1 MKRLPRSWTLAFS
14 TGILAIVA
22 ATLGSFGVFAAQ
34 SDNTSVWDGV
44 FTSDQAARG
53 EDAYAQECAPCHLDD
68 LLGDGIAPALTGA
81 GFDFRWSDLS
91 VGDMFASIRATMPQV
106 APASLSAQAYI
117 DIISYILQANDLPAG
132 ENELPTDEAPL
143 SQIIIL
149 SEHPAAAQEFAAG
162 EPIGALNEAGV
173 WQPMSDNVTVYGSFH
188 FSESCTFDSN
198 RNLIL
203 AMNTGNRG
211 DTSENDGFVSLINP
225 DGSVHTPKWIG
236 ATRDGLELYDPL
248 GSAISNGVLYTVD
261 VGYVRLFDLET
272 GRPLQSIPVPE
283 STILNG
289 IAVADDGTV
298 YASNTRNPEQIWK
311 VTADGEVS
319 VFAEGAPLAAPNGVA
334 IDQDGNIV
342 VVNVGDN
349 AIITYDQDGAVI
361 RIEHSVEG
369 GNDGIVITA
378 DGTKYASSVRYGSV
392 SRIRPGQEAEVIAS
406 GIPSAASM
414 CYDSTQNQLVIPLNS
429 NYALAFVRVNSQD

>member
-1 MKRLPRSWTLAFS
+1 MVGLP
-14 TGILAIVA
+14 
-22 ATLGSFGVFAAQ
+22 
-34 SDNTSVWDGV
+34 
-44 FTSDQAARG
+44 
-53 EDAYAQECAPCHLDD
+53 ELDD
-68 LLGDGIAPALTGA
+68 ALQKTEKSLIMYAVMMHSASRRIVPAFLIAVVLA
-81 GFDFRWSDLS
+81 
-91 VGDMFASIRATMPQV
+91 V
-106 APASLSAQAYI
+106 
-117 DIISYILQANDLPAG
+117 
-132 ENELPTDEAPL
+132 PT
-143 SQIIIL
+143 
-149 SEHPAAAQEFAAG
+149 AAQEFAAG

-188 FSESCTFDSN
+188 FSESCTFDPN
-198 RNLIL
+198 KNLIL

-236 ATRDGLELYDPL
+236 ATRDGLELVDPL
-248 GSAISNGVLYTVD
+248 GSAISHSVLYTVD
-261 VGYVRLFDLET
+261 VGYIRLFDLET
-272 GRPLQSIPVPE
+272 GRPLRSIPVPE

-361 RIEHSVEG
+361 QIEHSVEG

-378 DGTKYASSVRYGSV
+378 DGTKYASSVRWQRVPYPPGARGRGHRLRHTKRGVHVLRLDSEPV
-392 SRIRPGQEAEVIAS
+392 SHSIEQQLRPRVCS
-406 GIPSAASM
+406 G
-414 CYDSTQNQLVIPLNS
+414 
-429 NYALAFVRVNSQD
+429 